1 MPQSDFL
8 YFSKLK
14 EHLVRKVQEHYPH
27 IDSDISQWKGKE
39 ISFFQQDL
47 EERVSGRISEK
58 WFYTHLKSDTDKLP
72 RIDILDLLSQYSGF
86 ADWLDFKNN
95 NQIKQSKSLTGLWQG
110 IIIIFII
117 ALGLIYL
124 LISRSGDYKVTIVD
138 AYTNKPIDP
147 NKITLTQY
155 FNDQSPKVIK
165 INEEGE
171 YVLRPQNSE
180 ISISVNAPY
189 YHPDTIRRKVNSFSH
204 TETIGLFP
212 NDYALMLH
220 YFSNT
225 DTEDWTQRRIQ
236 LSEIVSDNAKIFQL
250 DKEGQMVL
258 EMYSK
263 HSFINKLTIPS
274 TSLRNIEIVDI
285 RFEGD
290 KISQLRFIQQK
301 GGIDE

>member
-1 MPQSDFL
+1 M
-8 YFSKLK
+8 
-14 EHLVRKVQEHYPH
+14 RKVQERHPH

-58 WFYTHLKSDTDKLP
+58 WFYTHLKSETDKLP

-86 ADWLDFKNN
+86 EDWLDFKNR
-95 NQIKQSKSLTGLWQG
+95 NQIRQSKSHKSLWLV
-110 IIIIFII
+110 IIAIFII
-117 ALGLIYL
+117 TLGLIYL
-124 LISRSGDYKVTIVD
+124 LFSRSGDYTVTIVD

-155 FNDQSPKVIK
+155 FNDQSPKVIR
-165 INEEGE
+165 INEDGDF
-171 YVLRPQNSE
+171 VLRPQNSE
-180 ISISVNAPY
+180 ISISVIAPY
-189 YHPDTIRRKVNSFSH
+189 YHPDTIYRKVNRFNH
-204 TETIGLFP
+204 AETIRLFP

-236 LSEIVSDNAKIFQL
+236 LSEIISDNAKIFQL
-250 DKEGQMVL
+250 DKEGQMAL

-263 HSFINKLTIPS
+263 QSFINKLTIPS

-285 RFEGD
+285 RFERD